1 MNPPA
6 VLRERSGSL
15 AAAENQFESRD
26 YAQTHLHILLSHFS
40 VLDFTFSAGWAATTS
55 AHMAWPWLGHGQHRH
70 LKHMRYCSRWS
81 GVRAPPSTWESSVLP
96 ESQLPAGIV
105 GEEVWTWPDSLKDQD
120 RPCMF
125 CACIS
130 AWAVRWRGWALV
142 SHICLPGLS
151 YLLLDIAMSLGP
163 VTECFNV

>member
-40 VLDFTFSAGWAATTS
+40 VLDFTFSAGGAATTS
-55 AHMAWPWLGHGQHRH
+55 AHMAWPWLGSWSTQTFETYEVLFKVVRCQSTS
-70 LKHMRYCSRWS
+70 KHMGKLSASRVTIASRYRW
-81 GVRAPPSTWESSVLP
+81 W
-96 ESQLPAGIV
+96 
-105 GEEVWTWPDSLKDQD
+105 EVWTWPDSLKDQD

-125 CACIS
+125 CACVS

-151 YLLLDIAMSLGP
+151 CFLLDIAVSLGP
-163 VTECFNV
+163 VTECFSV